1 MSLQPVIL
9 DLPAGGCTSLR
20 QIMDALNE
28 QGIRTR
34 RDGRWQV
41 SNVRNLLRRLE
52 GAKAPS
58 S

>member
-9 DLPAGGCTSLR
+9 DLRAGGCTSLP

-34 RDGRWQV
+34 QDRRWHV
-41 SNVRNLLRRLE
+41 SNVRNLLRRLDR
-52 GAKAPS
+52 AKAPLF
-58 S
+58 